1 MDLISLFDYIGTFVF
16 AISGALVAAE
26 KRFDIFGA
34 LTIGF
39 ATAVGGGTMRDV
51 MLGVEPVTWI
61 CSLSYFYVTIAGV
74 VVTILFQ
81 PIVLK
86 MRSTLFLFDSIG
98 IGVFTVI
105 GIHKAQLFNIA
116 PPLAVMMGMITAV
129 AGGIIRD
136 TLCGQVPLI
145 FRKEIYATACIIGGG
160 MYYVMTY
167 INVPEAVN
175 IWLAM
180 IVIVIVRMMAVKF
193 GIQLPLMPDSKKQD
207 SSNTDK

>member
-16 AISGALVAAE
+16 AISGALVASE

-39 ATAVGGGTMRDV
+39 ATAVGGGTLRDM
-51 MLGVEPVTWI
+51 MLGVQPVTWI
-61 CSLSYFYVTIAGV
+61 LSLTYFYITIAGV
-74 VVTILFQ
+74 FVTMLFQ

-86 MRSTLFLFDSIG
+86 MRSTLFLFDSVG

-145 FRKEIYATACIIGGG
+145 FRKEIYATACICGGFVYYG
-160 MYYVMTY
+160 MSYLH
-167 INVPEAVN
+167 IPEAID
-175 IWLAM
+175 IWTAM
-180 IVIVIVRMMAVKF
+180 LVIVAIRILAVHF
-193 GIQLPLMPDSKKQD
+193 GVQLPLMPDFAKKED
-207 SSNTDK
+207 NTNTQ

>member
-39 ATAVGGGTMRDV
+39 ATAVGGGTLRDM
-51 MLGVEPVTWI
+51 MLGVQPVTWML
-61 CSLSYFYVTIAGV
+61 SLSYFYITIAGV
-74 VVTILFQ
+74 MVTMLFQ
-81 PIVLK
+81 PIVLR
-86 MRSTLFLFDSIG
+86 MRNTLFLFDSIG

-105 GIHKAQLFNIA
+105 GIHKAQLFAIA

-145 FRKEIYATACIIGGG
+145 FRKEIYATACISGGIV
-160 MYYVMTY
+160 YYGLGY
-167 INVPEAVN
+167 CRLPEAVN
-175 IWLAM
+175 IWVAM
-180 IVIVIVRMMAVKF
+180 LVIVSIRIWAVKF
-193 GIQLPLMPDSKKQD
+193 GVQLPLMPDVVKKEE
-207 SSNTDK
+207 NTNQK

>member
-39 ATAVGGGTMRDV
+39 ATAVGGGTLRDV

-81 PIVLK
+81 PFVLK

-105 GIHKAQLFNIA
+105 GIHKAQLFDIA

-136 TLCGQVPLI
+136 TLCSQVPLI
-145 FRKEIYATACIIGGG
+145 FRKEIYATACIVGGCV
-160 MYYVMTY
+160 YYALAY
-167 INVPEAVN
+167 INIPEAIN
-175 IWLAM
+175 IWLTMIM
-180 IVIVIVRMMAVKF
+180 IVAVRIVAVRYGV
-193 GIQLPLMPDSKKQD
+193 QLPLMPDFIQSDDKK
-207 SSNTDK
+207 SE